1 MGDAA
6 FHGVIGEY
14 VRAVDPHTEGDPA
27 AVLVQ
32 TLVCLGNAMGR
43 NPHFY
48 VEDTRHSTNL
58 FAGVVG
64 DTAMA
69 RKGTSLDRARR
80 FALAARSRLGS

>member
-1 MGDAA
+1 M
-6 FHGVIGEY
+6 VSVGEY

-58 FAGVVG
+58 FAAVVG